1 LIFET
6 RLDNILFTAPNK
18 RKEYVEE
25 IKDLLTTGFIEFIQ
39 RELTNTNDQDGKVV
53 LASVLQLI
61 GTVKGANFLGSESSL
76 LKAADASLGEE
87 YAKPEVS
94 FSGGVN
100 IGERN
105 ERILA
110 SLLFSDRDIVEDV
123 LNNLHEINDEF
134 TDFLQKKIDDT
145 KDMEERV
152 GLSSLLDTVTSI
164 LDRVKDVQGDDI
176 DSADE
181 ELSIDAVKQRM
192 REVQS
197 GGEVNELGKKKAAEI
212 FSVQVEKKDTFMKI
226 LERFQNLP
234 EGSDLTS
241 AVEANYDLCDYE
253 FMQMLKSEEQAC
265 YVEGADVEAKFYSDL
280 YDTIRSVMTA
290 RIGSAQD
297 KLALILSKRTL
308 PAMESEIVALVRK
321 NQADEALILLI
332 EANIQ
337 QADNNGVKQAAD
349 ILRKLNQRIQSEKE
363 KQLPD
368 ETRLMRALMKIQE
381 TEERKGLL
389 YNAFKPTKT
398 MNADSELEEGPPLI
412 SPPLFI
418 NTVKLFIQSFGNLED
433 FKIKDRAIAIIDEA
447 EIVATDIWG
456 AGMSARDQQK
466 YMWDKKSV
474 SVWDLADFEHEAE
487 MSGADVPW
495 RNDKYDNQSP
505 EDVLSDK
512 VRRVERDDDVGSKG
526 SPPGL
531 LG

>member
-1 LIFET
+1 
-6 RLDNILFTAPNK
+6 
-18 RKEYVEE
+18 
-25 IKDLLTTGFIEFIQ
+25 
-39 RELTNTNDQDGKVV
+39 
-53 LASVLQLI
+53 
-61 GTVKGANFLGSESSL
+61 
-76 LKAADASLGEE
+76 LGEE
-87 YAKPEVS
+87 YAKPELS
-94 FSGGVN
+94 LSGGFN

-145 KDMEERV
+145 KDMDERV

-164 LDRVKDVQGDDI
+164 LDRVKDVQGDAI

-197 GGEVNELGKKKAAEI
+197 GGEVNEVGRKKAAEI

-265 YVEGADVEAKFYSDL
+265 YVEGADIEAKFYSDL

-297 KLALILSKRTL
+297 KLAIILSKKTL

-337 QADNNGVKQAAD
+337 QAENNGVKQASD
-349 ILRKLNQRIQSEKE
+349 ILRKLSQRIQSEKE

-389 YNAFKPTKT
+389 YNAFKPVKT
-398 MNADSELEEGPPLI
+398 MNSDNELEEGPPLI

-433 FKIKDRAIAIIDEA
+433 FKIKDRALAIIDEA
-447 EIVATDIWG
+447 EIVATEIWG
-456 AGMSARDQQK
+456 AGMSTRDQQK

-474 SVWDLADFEHEAE
+474 SVWDLADYEHEAE
-487 MSGADVPW
+487 LSGADVPW
-495 RNDKYDNQSP
+495 RNDKYDTKSP

-512 VRRVERDDDVGSKG
+512 VRRVERDDDVGSTQQG
-526 SPPGL
+526 PPGL